1 MWVSSDKP
9 RLGVRLGIVL
19 ALLTIVFGV
28 VVYLAQLD
36 AERMAAVVQA
46 DLDRQNRE
54 RSAALNRWYQ
64 RISEEH
70 ARELAAPFLWDTA
83 TLEGVEEGTP
93 AHDRLQRRMWQFV
106 YGRDEQPRW
115 EDAPVGPLESVVI
128 IGLDHRIIAA
138 SDPMVVDQ
146 RYIDPEE
153 IARLD
158 RALEAPQL
166 DVVGTRPRDGQPVHE
181 LTVAVPNAEGRP
193 IGFVRMRYVGGE
205 LTSVPALPRVQVS
218 ATPRLWGPLLAGV
231 LALLGVGFGAM
242 ATIQVIN
249 LTRRLE
255 AMAEG
260 QRVGPGRG
268 PGERALSIIEQKLE
282 SLSSTV
288 RRDDVLVSSLTE
300 ALREGVVLIDPE
312 RRTVVANRLARELLG
327 LPAGQDADP
336 APAFRTLLED
346 CPELAA
352 IVEGGLARRE
362 ALREQ
367 PLLLRRGDATID
379 LRVTS
384 YVLEG
389 AERPAGL
396 MLLLKD
402 ERSIRTLERNLR
414 QASRFETIVQLTGSV
429 AHEVKNP
436 LGAIEIHLEHLRRRL
451 AREAGGDP
459 QNTERV
465 GVIREEIA
473 RLREILE
480 EWLRFT
486 SPDERAR
493 GPAEVRDVVRS
504 VARLLRVEARHQG
517 VELVVDEAGAE
528 ARVGMPPERLRQV
541 LLNLAINALQ
551 AMPDGG
557 RLVLRSEQAG
567 SLVML
572 EVEDSGPGIPEPI
585 RDQVF
590 DMHFTTRPDG
600 SGLGLPICRRI
611 VDEAGGH
618 LTFVS
623 SPGKGTTFRV
633 VLPLASL
640 AARREA
646 PRAVRGGSFLQ

>member
-1 MWVSSDKP
+1 MSSDKP

-19 ALLTIVFGV
+19 ALLTIVFGI

-36 AERMAAVVQA
+36 AERLTAAVQA
-46 DLDRQNRE
+46 ELDRQNRE
-54 RSAALNRWYQ
+54 RTAALDAWYE
-64 RISEEH
+64 RISHEH
-70 ARELAAPFLWDTA
+70 ARELAAPFLWDVA

-93 AHDRLQRRMWQFV
+93 AHARLQRRMWQFV
-106 YGRDEQPRW
+106 YGKDEQPQW

-128 IGLDHRIIAA
+128 IDLDHRIVAA

-146 RYIDPEE
+146 RFTDPAE
-153 IARLD
+153 IERLD
-158 RALEAPQL
+158 RALVAPQL

-181 LTVAVPNAEGRP
+181 LTVAVPNAAGEP

-205 LTSVPALPRVQVS
+205 LTRVPALPRVQVS

-231 LALLGVGFGAM
+231 LALLGVGFGAL
-242 ATIQVIN
+242 ATVQVIN

-260 QRVGPGRG
+260 QRVGPHRG

-288 RRDDVLVSSLTE
+288 RHDDLLVSSLTE
-300 ALREGVVLIDPE
+300 ALREGVVLVDPE

-327 LPAGQDADP
+327 LPADQQADP
-336 APAFRTLLED
+336 AAAFFALLERSG
-346 CPELAA
+346 ELAE
-352 IVEGGLARRE
+352 IVDSGLARGEAVRE
-362 ALREQ
+362 A
-367 PLLLRRGDATID
+367 PLAIERDGEPVD

-384 YVLEG
+384 YVLAG

-451 AREAGGDP
+451 ARAEDGDP
-459 QNTERV
+459 RGAERV
-465 GVIREEIA
+465 SVIREEIG

-486 SPDERAR
+486 SPEERAR
-493 GPAEVRDVVRS
+493 GPAEVRDVLRS
-504 VARLLRVEARHQG
+504 VVRLLRVEARHQG
-517 VELVVDEAGAE
+517 VELELDEADDA
-528 ARVGMPPERLRQV
+528 ARVGLAPARLRQV

-557 RLVLRSEQAG
+557 RLVLRSRQAG
-567 SLVML
+567 ALVML
-572 EVEDSGPGIPEPI
+572 EVEDTGPGIPAEL
-585 RDQVF
+585 REQVF
-590 DMHFTTRPDG
+590 DMHFTTRAGG

-611 VDEAGGH
+611 VEEAGGH
-618 LTFVS
+618 ITFVS
-623 SPGKGTTFRV
+623 TPGRGTVFRV

-640 AARREA
+640 VTRRDGGAAAAGR
-646 PRAVRGGSFLQ
+646 